1 MTLQMYCSIHFI
13 EMSKKFQNHK
23 GRYFEHNQTLILSKI
38 SKKVYDNLYKSII
51 FSHAMIE
58 LDNIKSIKKNQCK
71 TISLCKK
78 YILYDL
84 ISHLAIINFKCKKN
98 NPVTNNNLKKKNS
111 STFKRFCADKL

>member
-1 MTLQMYCSIHFI
+1 MTLQMNCSIHFI

-23 GRYFEHNQTLILSKI
+23 GIYFEHNQTLILSKI

-58 LDNIKSIKKNQCK
+58 LDNIKSKKKNQCK